1 MCMKNYLL
9 LFAMSSFALTS
20 CVDGDY
26 DLGNVNT
33 DDATLGTSWSAP
45 LGVGNVTSEDVIDV
59 ENVTAIKTDA
69 NGAYYAIYEGLLEE
83 PAKTRSVDLLKAGED
98 KKLVALV
105 DVSTEELH
113 NLFDGDFVLALENP
127 HIKIKSGITDAVL
140 NCRLVMTSYGMNK
153 NFTTYSDFP
162 LTLSEPNVW
171 IGPIIPEQQ
180 ENYKFVENKETP
192 MLLQVVPNNIHLDLY
207 VDNDQAGT
215 VPSETYAQMS
225 YCVELPF
232 VPTKEFKATSTEL
245 IENAFD
251 ENFVDY
257 IFSDGSAEIYGQIKN
272 EMPFDLNVKMQ
283 ILDENKNLLDIDL
296 PAQEVKGNEGNVV
309 FKITKDDMPKME
321 NARHINLQFDLIG
334 RDNNEALKKGQK
346 VEMILKLKKEGGI
359 SI

>member
-1 MCMKNYLL
+1 MKNCFVML
-9 LFAMSSFALTS
+9 AMSSLFLTS
-20 CVDGDY
+20 CVDSDY

-33 DDATLGTSWSAP
+33 DDATLGNSWSAP

-59 ENVTAIKTDA
+59 DNVSAIRTDED
-69 NGAYYAIYEGLLEE
+69 GAYYAVYEGLLEE
-83 PAKTRSVDLLKAGED
+83 PAKAKSVNLLKVGDHKE
-98 KKLVALV
+98 LVALV

-140 NCRLVMTSYGMNK
+140 DCRLVMTSYGINK

-162 LTLSEPNVW
+162 LTSLEPNVW
-171 IGPIIPEQQ
+171 VGPITPDQQ
-180 ENYKFVENKETP
+180 GIYKFVENKEMP

-207 VDNDQAGT
+207 VDSDQVGN
-215 VPSETYAQMS
+215 VPSETYSQMS
-225 YCVELPF
+225 YYVELPF
-232 VPTKEFKATSTEL
+232 VPTKEFKATSAEL

-251 ENFVDY
+251 ENFIDY

-283 ILDENKNLLDIDL
+283 ILDENKNPLDIDL
-296 PAQEVKGNEGNVV
+296 PSQEVKGNEANVV
-309 FKITKDDMPKME
+309 FKITKEDMPKME
-321 NARHINLQFDLIG
+321 CARHINLLFDLMG
-334 RDNNEALKKGQK
+334 RDNSDALKKGQK